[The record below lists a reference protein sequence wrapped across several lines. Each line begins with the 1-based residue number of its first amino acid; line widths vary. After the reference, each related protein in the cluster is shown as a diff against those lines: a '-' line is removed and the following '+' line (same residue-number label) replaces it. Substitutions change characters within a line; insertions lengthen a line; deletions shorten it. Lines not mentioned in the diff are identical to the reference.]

1 MDALKAI
8 KEVKKTFLSKIYFE
22 ENLDSWVTVDEVVQT
37 YLTPGDKVFDLSSR
51 PCDKTAVAQ
60 LVGYECT

>member
-37 YLTPGDKVFDLSSR
+37 YLTPGDKVFDLAL
-51 PCDKTAVAQ
+51 DHVTKQ
-60 LVGYECT
+60 LWLS

>member
-37 YLTPGDKVFDLSSR
+37 YLTPGDKV
-51 PCDKTAVAQ
+51 
-60 LVGYECT
+60 